1 VTEAVAFR
9 LEVMGLEE
17 RLVTRAIGLEQII
30 AQKVL
35 TLSKEQQQQVLDF
48 VEFLQLKSLTVEFK
62 HHDGTPMS
70 ALEAAGDLVGC
81 VDSGPGDLST
91 NKEYLK
97 RPLTE

>member
-1 VTEAVAFR
+1 MTEAVGFR

-17 RLVTRAIGLEQII
+17 RLVTKAIGLEQII

-48 VEFLQLKSLTVEFK
+48 VEFLQLKSSTVEFK

>member
-1 VTEAVAFR
+1 VTEAVGFR

-17 RLVTRAIGLEQII
+17 RLVTRAIGIELLI

-70 ALEAAGDLVGC
+70 AKDAAGDLVGC
-81 VDSGPGDLST
+81 LDSGPGDLST

-97 RPLTE
+97 RPLAE

>member
-1 VTEAVAFR
+1 MTEVVGFR

-48 VEFLQLKSLTVEFK
+48 IEFLQLKSLTVEFK

-81 VDSGPGDLST
+81 MDSGPGDLST

>member
-1 VTEAVAFR
+1 VTKAVGFR

>member
-1 VTEAVAFR
+1 
-9 LEVMGLEE
+9 M
-17 RLVTRAIGLEQII
+17 TRAIGLEQII
-30 AQKVL
+30 VQKVL

-48 VEFLQLKSLTVEFK
+48 IEFLQLKSPTVEFL
-62 HHDGTPMS
+62 HHDGTQMS

-91 NKEYLK
+91 NKDYLK

>member
-1 VTEAVAFR
+1 
-9 LEVMGLEE
+9 M
-17 RLVTRAIGLEQII
+17 TRAIGLEQII

-35 TLSKEQQQQVLDF
+35 SLSKEQQQQVLDF
-48 VEFLQLKSLTVEFK
+48 IEFLQLKSLTVEFK

>member
-1 VTEAVAFR
+1 
-9 LEVMGLEE
+9 MGLEE

-48 VEFLQLKSLTVEFK
+48 IEFLQLKSLTVEFK

-81 VDSGPGDLST
+81 MDSGPGDLST

>member
-1 VTEAVAFR
+1 MTKAVGFR

-17 RLVTRAIGLEQII
+17 RLVTRAIGIELLI

>member
-1 VTEAVAFR
+1 
-9 LEVMGLEE
+9 MGLEE

-48 VEFLQLKSLTVEFK
+48 IEFLQLKSLTVEFK

>member
-1 VTEAVAFR
+1 MTSS
-9 LEVMGLEE
+9 
-17 RLVTRAIGLEQII
+17 IGLEQII
-30 AQKVL
+30 AQKVR
-35 TLSKEQQQQVLDF
+35 TLSKEQQQLVLDF
-48 VEFLQLKSLTVEFK
+48 VEFLQLKSPAVEFK

-97 RPLTE
+97 RSLAE

>member
-1 VTEAVAFR
+1 VTEAVGFR
-9 LEVMGLEE
+9 LEVMELEE

-48 VEFLQLKSLTVEFK
+48 IEFLQLKSLTVEFK

-70 ALEAAGDLVGC
+70 ALEAAGELVGC

-97 RPLTE
+97 RPLAE

>member
-1 VTEAVAFR
+1 MTK
-9 LEVMGLEE
+9 
-17 RLVTRAIGLEQII
+17 AIGLEQII

-48 VEFLQLKSLTVEFK
+48 VEFLQLKSPTVKFK

-97 RPLTE
+97 RPLAE

>member
-1 VTEAVAFR
+1 
-9 LEVMGLEE
+9 M
-17 RLVTRAIGLEQII
+17 TRAIRLEQII

-48 VEFLQLKSLTVEFK
+48 IEFLQLKSLTVEFK
-62 HHDGTPMS
+62 HDDGRPMS

>member
-1 VTEAVAFR
+1 MTKAVGFR

-62 HHDGTPMS
+62 HHDGTLMS

>member
-1 VTEAVAFR
+1 MTKAVGFR

-17 RLVTRAIGLEQII
+17 KLVTRAIGLEQII

>member
-1 VTEAVAFR
+1 VTKAVGFR

-17 RLVTRAIGLEQII
+17 RLVTRAIGIELLI